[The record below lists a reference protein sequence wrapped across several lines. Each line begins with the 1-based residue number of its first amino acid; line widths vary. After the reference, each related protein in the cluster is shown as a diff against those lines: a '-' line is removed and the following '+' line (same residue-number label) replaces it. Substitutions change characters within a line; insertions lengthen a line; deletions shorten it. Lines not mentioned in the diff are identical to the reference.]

1 MTFATLLIELA
12 EKMGL
17 LAAAALVAVLFPPL
31 RNRLLGVGR
40 RVDKL
45 AAVALGLGLSMWGA
59 MLGLHVAGE
68 DINVR
73 AIGILI
79 AAILGGWKAGVLA
92 GVGGGLFYAFLVD
105 SETAPWVLLA
115 SVTDGAL
122 AGLVAERYPR
132 WVQGPRVL
140 VTAIKVQAIHIGLVG
155 VSLLLVGSAERYIP
169 AWPAHA
175 VKLVVNAAG
184 VTLFVLV
191 ARLAL
196 TREERGIALAQ
207 AQAAANQAA
216 LEALRR
222 RLEPHFLFNALTAIR
237 ATIRRDP
244 DAARELVSDLADLYR
259 YLLSHPEDAP
269 LRAEVEHASAYL
281 AIERAR
287 LGAGRVSVE
296 VDLPA
301 ELESLQVPALL
312 LQPLV
317 ENAVR
322 HGIARR
328 SGPGRIRI
336 AARRELRDLVIEV
349 EDEAEGAGVPP
360 NERGAGI
367 ALATLRER
375 LERRFGADRA
385 AIDLAIHE
393 RGARASVRIPI
404 DELPMP
410 EAGAPRRSGGDHAS
424 ARAAARAAAPAGEV
438 IT

>member
-1 MTFATLLIELA
+1 LLVELA

-17 LAAAALVAVLFPPL
+17 LAAAALLAVLFPPL

-45 AAVALGLGLSMWGA
+45 AAVALGLCLSMWGA
-59 MLGLHVAGE
+59 MLGLQVAGE
-68 DINVR
+68 DVNVR

-79 AAILGGWKAGVLA
+79 AAILGGWKAGLLA
-92 GVGGGLFYAFLVD
+92 GIGGGLFYAFMAQ
-105 SETAPWVLLA
+105 SETAVWVVLA
-115 SVTDGAL
+115 SITDGVL
-122 AGLVAERYPR
+122 AGLIADKRPH
-132 WVQGPRVL
+132 WVQGPRVF
-140 VTAIKVQAIHIGLVG
+140 VAAIAVQAIHIALVG
-155 VSLLLVGSAERYIP
+155 LGLLWVGSAERYLP

-175 VKLVVNAAG
+175 VKLFVNAAG

-196 TREERGIALAQ
+196 SREEREIALAQ
-207 AQAAANQAA
+207 ARAAANQAA

-259 YLLSHPEDAP
+259 YLLSHSEDAP
-269 LRAEVEHASAYL
+269 LRAEVDHASAYL

-287 LGAGRVSVE
+287 LGAERLSIA
-296 VDLPA
+296 VDVPR
-301 ELESLQVPALL
+301 ELESTKVPALL

-336 AARRELRDLVIEV
+336 AARRLGCDLVIEV
-349 EDEAEGAGVPP
+349 EDEGEGQGVPV
-360 NERGAGI
+360 EEEGSGI

-375 LERRFGADRA
+375 LERRFGAGRA
-385 AIDLAIHE
+385 ALDLAIGA

-404 DELPMP
+404 DEPNALPR
-410 EAGAPRRSGGDHAS
+410 ERGRAGRQ
-424 ARAAARAAAPAGEV
+424 PAGEV
-438 IT
+438 VT